1 MKTHNLKIIE
11 NISRKHLSSFQIKN
25 YSKNSRKLLQD
36 TIKKLDKPNQV
47 INILTER
54 FKLNF
59 KNKDLNKF
67 KKFKTIVIIGMGG
80 SSLGAEA
87 IHQFFINKIKKKVHF
102 LNDLDLGKLLNLKKN
117 LRIKKTL
124 FIVISKS
131 GNTTETLSNLFY
143 LNIIKKNSKN
153 IVIITEKKNS
163 ILFNIYKKYN
173 LFFIE
178 HKNFIGGRYSVL
190 SEVGLVPAYLMGL
203 NIFKIRKN
211 LKKNL
216 NQIKLILEKTKKI
229 ANIMCGKKIN
239 NLVFL
244 NYAPNLEKFLYW
256 AQQLMAESLGKKG
269 KGYFP
274 VISSAPRDHHSLLQ
288 LYLDGPKDKLFYIFS
303 GEEKLTKKLSLKKHL
318 KRRFFLDNK
327 NLNQIKFAQRKA
339 LINVFKK
346 NRISFREFKLKN
358 HNEETLGELFSYFIL
373 ETIFVAEL
381 SNVNPF
387 DQPAV
392 EQVKKATKKILS

>member
-11 NISRKHLSSFQIKN
+11 NISRKHLSTFQIKN

-87 IHQFFINKIKKKVHF
+87 IHQFFINRIKKKVHF
-102 LNDLDLGKLLNLKKN
+102 LNDLDLEKLLNLKKN

-163 ILFNIYKKYN
+163 ILFNIHKKYN

>member
-11 NISRKHLSSFQIKN
+11 NISRKHLSTFQIKN

-36 TIKKLDKPNQV
+36 TIKKLDKPNQF

-102 LNDLDLGKLLNLKKN
+102 LNDLDLEKLLNLKKN

-178 HKNFIGGRYSVL
+178 HKNFIGGDIQFYQK
-190 SEVGLVPAYLMGL
+190 LV
-203 NIFKIRKN
+203 
-211 LKKNL
+211 
-216 NQIKLILEKTKKI
+216 
-229 ANIMCGKKIN
+229 
-239 NLVFL
+239 
-244 NYAPNLEKFLYW
+244 
-256 AQQLMAESLGKKG
+256 
-269 KGYFP
+269 
-274 VISSAPRDHHSLLQ
+274 
-288 LYLDGPKDKLFYIFS
+288 
-303 GEEKLTKKLSLKKHL
+303 
-318 KRRFFLDNK
+318 
-327 NLNQIKFAQRKA
+327 
-339 LINVFKK
+339 
-346 NRISFREFKLKN
+346 
-358 HNEETLGELFSYFIL
+358 
-373 ETIFVAEL
+373 
-381 SNVNPF
+381 
-387 DQPAV
+387 
-392 EQVKKATKKILS
+392 

>member
-1 MKTHNLKIIE
+1 
-11 NISRKHLSSFQIKN
+11 
-25 YSKNSRKLLQD
+25 
-36 TIKKLDKPNQV
+36 
-47 INILTER
+47 
-54 FKLNF
+54 
-59 KNKDLNKF
+59 
-67 KKFKTIVIIGMGG
+67 
-80 SSLGAEA
+80 
-87 IHQFFINKIKKKVHF
+87 
-102 LNDLDLGKLLNLKKN
+102 
-117 LRIKKTL
+117 
-124 FIVISKS
+124 
-131 GNTTETLSNLFY
+131 
-143 LNIIKKNSKN
+143 
-153 IVIITEKKNS
+153 
-163 ILFNIYKKYN
+163 
-173 LFFIE
+173 
-178 HKNFIGGRYSVL
+178 
-190 SEVGLVPAYLMGL
+190 MGL

-211 LKKNL
+211 LKKNP